1 MRLMQS
7 TCYLV
12 YMFIYKFQIYYNY
25 KAFEKLNKTLK
36 MNKFFNYFINYQ
48 IIQSRFTYRDNFL
61 SLIKCGKI

>member
-7 TCYLV
+7 ICYLV

-36 MNKFFNYFINYQ
+36 MNKFFNSF
-48 IIQSRFTYRDNFL
+48 
-61 SLIKCGKI
+61 C